1 MKADLTVR
9 SDKAM
14 KNRALDDGGPSVQ
27 EVSCRTAV
35 SKLDYC
41 QTYQQVLSEVKIS
54 LVRVLK
60 AKRGQRK
67 QKKIQSSVI
76 ECTIIWR

>member
-1 MKADLTVR
+1 
-9 SDKAM
+9 M
-14 KNRALDDGGPSVQ
+14 KNRALDDGGPRRPSAALDDSVQ
-27 EVSCRTAV
+27 EVSCGTAV

>member
-1 MKADLTVR
+1 
-9 SDKAM
+9 M
-14 KNRALDDGGPSVQ
+14 KNRALGGPRRPSTTVF
-27 EVSCRTAV
+27 RNLPTACGTLV